1 MILGRKWM
9 TKLFLTLLNIG
20 IKAGWLILAVLLL
33 RVILRKA
40 PRWTVCLLWGV
51 VALRLVF
58 PFPIE
63 SVFSLI
69 PSAQTVPM
77 EIERMEK
84 PEVYTGI
91 GFVDEHVNPVI
102 TSQMAP
108 EVEES
113 VNPMQII
120 IWVAALVWIVGIVL
134 FQTYTLVSYMELR
147 RKVRISIPFRSSRQQ
162 LPRQLEWGENL
173 KIYRKIYVCDQMKSP
188 FILGILN
195 PKIYLPAG
203 MDEAAYE
210 NIIQHEATHL
220 KHGDQF
226 WKPLGY
232 LLMSV
237 YWFQPLSWVAYAFF
251 CKDMELAC
259 DERATMGMQKSEKAS
274 YCQTLLA
281 CSTNR
286 QILAACPVAFGEV
299 GVKERVKH
307 VLNYKK
313 PAFGIVLVACVVC
326 IVTVVCFLTNPKVE
340 NGNDTQ
346 SVNGTEETAAT
357 DVVSGTESGNTDIPE
372 SSDNVFEQSFGEKE
386 ENQAYEQVLDEY
398 RDMVQNRFY
407 LDVLNTDEREKS
419 FGPDIGSEIRMRV
432 QNVFYAFYDI
442 DGNETEELIIAA
454 GEQGIGVGNPKF
466 MPRNYD
472 LYTYH
477 DGKVIHVFDD
487 YEFGYRTNF
496 DLCENGV
503 IEVSSNDSAAESSF
517 LFFRIGADG
526 ASPVVIDNFVCIGEQ
541 IDEKTVVFQ
550 HYENGKEITEEEF
563 NRKIEDYAKPLKELE
578 WQEIY

>member
-1 MILGRKWM
+1 M

-147 RKVRISIPFRSSRQQ
+147 RKVRISIPFRSS
-162 LPRQLEWGENL
+162 RQLEWGENL

-357 DVVSGTESGNTDIPE
+357 DVVAGTESGNTDIPE
-372 SSDNVFEQSFGEKE
+372 SSDNVFEQSFGETE

-407 LDVLNTDEREKS
+407 LDELNTDVREEN
-419 FGPDIGSEIRMRV
+419 FGPDIGAEIRMRV

-563 NRKIEDYAKPLKELE
+563 NRKIEDYAKPLKGLE

>member
-1 MILGRKWM
+1 M

-69 PSAQTVPM
+69 PSAQTVQM

-357 DVVSGTESGNTDIPE
+357 DVVAGTESGNTDIPE
-372 SSDNVFEQSFGEKE
+372 SSDNVFEQSFGETE

-407 LDVLNTDEREKS
+407 LDELNTDVREEN
-419 FGPDIGSEIRMRV
+419 FGPDIGAEIRMRV

-442 DGNETEELIIAA
+442 DGNGTEELIIAA

-563 NRKIEDYAKPLKELE
+563 NRKIEDYAKPLKGLE

>member
-1 MILGRKWM
+1 M

-357 DVVSGTESGNTDIPE
+357 DVVAGTESGNTDIPE
-372 SSDNVFEQSFGEKE
+372 SSDNVFEQSFGETE

-407 LDVLNTDEREKS
+407 LDELNTDVREEN
-419 FGPDIGSEIRMRV
+419 FGPDIGAEIRMRV

-442 DGNETEELIIAA
+442 DGNGTEELIIAA

-563 NRKIEDYAKPLKELE
+563 NRKIEDYAKPLKGLE

>member
-1 MILGRKWM
+1 M

-259 DERATMGMQKSEKAS
+259 DERATMGMRKAEKAS

-372 SSDNVFEQSFGEKE
+372 SSDNVFEQSFGETE

-419 FGPDIGSEIRMRV
+419 FGPDIGSEIRTRV

-442 DGNETEELIIAA
+442 DGNGTEELIIAA
-454 GEQGIGVGNPKF
+454 GEQGVGVGNPKF
-466 MPRNYD
+466 MPRSYD

-477 DGKVIHVFDD
+477 DGKVIHVFDG

-563 NRKIEDYAKPLKELE
+563 NRKIEDYAKPLKGLE

>member
-1 MILGRKWM
+1 M
-9 TKLFLTLLNIG
+9 LNIG

-33 RVILRKA
+33 RVLLRKA

-58 PFPIE
+58 PFSIE

-91 GFVDEHVNPVI
+91 GFVDERVNPVI

-162 LPRQLEWGENL
+162 LSGQLEWGETP
-173 KIYRKIYVCDQMKSP
+173 KIYRKIYVCDQIKSP

-195 PKIYLPAG
+195 LKIYLPAG
-203 MDEAAYE
+203 MDEAAYQ
-210 NIIQHEATHL
+210 NIIQHEAMHL
-220 KHGDQF
+220 KRGDQF

-237 YWFQPLSWVAYAFF
+237 YWFQPLCWVAYVFF

-259 DERATMGMQKSEKAS
+259 DERATMGMRKAEKAS

-307 VLNYKK
+307 VLKYKK
-313 PAFGIVLVACVVC
+313 PALGIVLVACVVC
-326 IVTVVCFLTNPKVE
+326 IVAAVCFLTNPKKE
-340 NGNDTQ
+340 NGNGTR
-346 SVNGTEETAAT
+346 SANGTEEAAGT
-357 DVVSGTESGNTDIPE
+357 EAMDVVSGTESGNTDTTQI
-372 SSDNVFEQSFGEKE
+372 SDNVYEQSFGEIEGK
-386 ENQAYEQVLDEY
+386 QAYEQVLDEY

-407 LDVLNTDEREKS
+407 LDELNTDAREES
-419 FGPDIGSEIRMRV
+419 FGPDIGAEIRMQV

-442 DGNETEELIIAA
+442 DGNGTEELIIAA

-503 IEVSSNDSAAESSF
+503 IEVSSNDSAAEFSI
-517 LFFRIGADG
+517 LFFRLGADG
-526 ASPVVIDNFVCIGEQ
+526 VSPVVLDGFMRVGKQ
-541 IDEKTVVFQ
+541 IDDKTVVFQ

-563 NRKIEDYAKPLKELE
+563 NRKIEDYAKPLKGLE

>member
-1 MILGRKWM
+1 M

-102 TSQMAP
+102 TSQMTP

-372 SSDNVFEQSFGEKE
+372 SSDNVFEQSFGETE
-386 ENQAYEQVLDEY
+386 ENQAYGQVLDEY

-419 FGPDIGSEIRMRV
+419 FGPDIGSEIRTRV

-563 NRKIEDYAKPLKELE
+563 NRKIEDYAKPLKGLE

>member
-1 MILGRKWM
+1 M

-259 DERATMGMQKSEKAS
+259 DERATMGMQKTEKAS

-372 SSDNVFEQSFGEKE
+372 SSDNVFEQSFGETE

-407 LDVLNTDEREKS
+407 LDELNTDVREEN
-419 FGPDIGSEIRMRV
+419 FGPDIGAEIRMRV

-442 DGNETEELIIAA
+442 DGNGTEELIIAA

-563 NRKIEDYAKPLKELE
+563 NRKIEDYAKPLKGLE

>member
-1 MILGRKWM
+1 
-9 TKLFLTLLNIG
+9 
-20 IKAGWLILAVLLL
+20 
-33 RVILRKA
+33 
-40 PRWTVCLLWGV
+40 
-51 VALRLVF
+51 
-58 PFPIE
+58 
-63 SVFSLI
+63 
-69 PSAQTVPM
+69 
-77 EIERMEK
+77 
-84 PEVYTGI
+84 
-91 GFVDEHVNPVI
+91 
-102 TSQMAP
+102 
-108 EVEES
+108 
-113 VNPMQII
+113 
-120 IWVAALVWIVGIVL
+120 
-134 FQTYTLVSYMELR
+134 
-147 RKVRISIPFRSSRQQ
+147 
-162 LPRQLEWGENL
+162 
-173 KIYRKIYVCDQMKSP
+173 MKSP

-372 SSDNVFEQSFGEKE
+372 SSDNVFEQSFGETE

-419 FGPDIGSEIRMRV
+419 FGPDIGSEIRTRV

-563 NRKIEDYAKPLKELE
+563 NRKIEDYAKPLKGLE

>member
-1 MILGRKWM
+1 M

-20 IKAGWLILAVLLL
+20 IKAGWLILVVLLL

-120 IWVAALVWIVGIVL
+120 IWVAALVWIVGSVL
-134 FQTYTLVSYMELR
+134 LQTYTLVSYMELR

-162 LPRQLEWGENL
+162 LPTQLEWGENL

-251 CKDMELAC
+251 CKDIELAC

-281 CSTNR
+281 CSMNR

-357 DVVSGTESGNTDIPE
+357 DVVAGTESGNTDIPE
-372 SSDNVFEQSFGEKE
+372 SSDNVFEQRFGETE

-563 NRKIEDYAKPLKELE
+563 NRKIEDYAKPLKGLE

>member
-1 MILGRKWM
+1 M

-51 VALRLVF
+51 VALRFVF

-259 DERATMGMQKSEKAS
+259 DERATMGMRKAEKAS

-286 QILAACPVAFGEV
+286 QIFAACPIAFGEI

-340 NGNDTQ
+340 NGNDSQ

-357 DVVSGTESGNTDIPE
+357 DVVAGTESGNTDIPE
-372 SSDNVFEQSFGEKE
+372 SSDNVFEQSFGDTE

-407 LDVLNTDEREKS
+407 LDVMNTDEREKS

-563 NRKIEDYAKPLKELE
+563 NRKIEDYAKPLKGLE

>member
-1 MILGRKWM
+1 M

-173 KIYRKIYVCDQMKSP
+173 KIYRKIYVCDQIKSP

-210 NIIQHEATHL
+210 NIIQHESTHL
-220 KHGDQF
+220 KRGDQF

-357 DVVSGTESGNTDIPE
+357 DVVAGTESGNTDIPE
-372 SSDNVFEQSFGEKE
+372 SSDNVFEQSFGETE
-386 ENQAYEQVLDEY
+386 ENLAYEQVLDEY
-398 RDMVQNRFY
+398 QDMVQNRFY

-432 QNVFYAFYDI
+432 QNVFYALYDI
-442 DGNETEELIIAA
+442 DGNGTEELIIAA
-454 GEQGIGVGNPKF
+454 GEQGVGVGNPKF

-472 LYTYH
+472 LYTYR
-477 DGKVIHVFDD
+477 DEKVIHVFDG

-496 DLCENGV
+496 ELCENGV

-563 NRKIEDYAKPLKELE
+563 NRKIEDYAKPLKGLE

>member
-51 VALRLVF
+51 VALRFVF

-259 DERATMGMQKSEKAS
+259 DERATMGMRKAEKAS

-286 QILAACPVAFGEV
+286 QIFAACPIAFGEI

-340 NGNDTQ
+340 NGNDSQ

-357 DVVSGTESGNTDIPE
+357 DVVAGTESGNTDIPE
-372 SSDNVFEQSFGEKE
+372 SSDNVFEQSFGETE

-407 LDVLNTDEREKS
+407 LDVMNTDEREKS

-563 NRKIEDYAKPLKELE
+563 NRKIEDYAKPLKGLE

>member
-1 MILGRKWM
+1 M

-147 RKVRISIPFRSSRQQ
+147 RKVRISIPFRSNRQQ

-372 SSDNVFEQSFGEKE
+372 SSDNVFEQSFGETE

-407 LDVLNTDEREKS
+407 LDELNTDVREEN
-419 FGPDIGSEIRMRV
+419 FGPDIGAEIRMRV

-442 DGNETEELIIAA
+442 DGNGTEELIIAA

-563 NRKIEDYAKPLKELE
+563 NRKIEDYAKPLKGLE

>member
-1 MILGRKWM
+1 M

-147 RKVRISIPFRSSRQQ
+147 RKVRISIPFRSN
-162 LPRQLEWGENL
+162 RQLEWGENL

-259 DERATMGMQKSEKAS
+259 DDRATMGMQKSEKAS

-372 SSDNVFEQSFGEKE
+372 SSDNVFEQSFGETE

-407 LDVLNTDEREKS
+407 LDELNTDVREEN
-419 FGPDIGSEIRMRV
+419 FGPDIGAEIRMRV

-563 NRKIEDYAKPLKELE
+563 NRKIEDYAKPLKGLE

>member
-1 MILGRKWM
+1 M

-51 VALRLVF
+51 VALRFVF

-259 DERATMGMQKSEKAS
+259 DERATMGMRKAEKAS

-286 QILAACPVAFGEV
+286 QIFAACPIAFGEI

-340 NGNDTQ
+340 NGNDSQ

-357 DVVSGTESGNTDIPE
+357 DVVAGTESGNTDIPE
-372 SSDNVFEQSFGEKE
+372 SSDNVFEQSFGETE

-407 LDVLNTDEREKS
+407 LDVMNTDEREKS

-563 NRKIEDYAKPLKELE
+563 NRKIEDYAKPLKGLE

>member
-1 MILGRKWM
+1 M

-372 SSDNVFEQSFGEKE
+372 SSDNVFEQRFGETE

-398 RDMVQNRFY
+398 WDMVQNRFY

-419 FGPDIGSEIRMRV
+419 FGPDIGSEIRMQV

>member
-1 MILGRKWM
+1 M

-147 RKVRISIPFRSSRQQ
+147 RKVRISIPFRSN
-162 LPRQLEWGENL
+162 RQLEWGENL

-259 DERATMGMQKSEKAS
+259 DERATMGMRKAEKAS

-346 SVNGTEETAAT
+346 LVNGTEETAAT

-372 SSDNVFEQSFGEKE
+372 SSDNVFEQSFGETE

-407 LDVLNTDEREKS
+407 LDELNTDVREEN
-419 FGPDIGSEIRMRV
+419 FGPDIGAEIRMRV

-563 NRKIEDYAKPLKELE
+563 NRKIEDYAKPLKGLE

>member
-1 MILGRKWM
+1 M

-147 RKVRISIPFRSSRQQ
+147 RKVRISIPFRSN
-162 LPRQLEWGENL
+162 RQLEWGENL

-203 MDEAAYE
+203 MDEVAYE

-237 YWFQPLSWVAYAFF
+237 YWFQPLSWVAYVFF

-259 DERATMGMQKSEKAS
+259 DERATMGMRKAEKAS

-286 QILAACPVAFGEV
+286 QIFAACPVAFGEI

-357 DVVSGTESGNTDIPE
+357 DVVAGTESGNTDIPE
-372 SSDNVFEQSFGEKE
+372 SSDNVFEQSFGETE

-407 LDVLNTDEREKS
+407 LDELNTDVREEN
-419 FGPDIGSEIRMRV
+419 FGSDIGAEIRMRV

-442 DGNETEELIIAA
+442 DGNGTEELIIAA

-563 NRKIEDYAKPLKELE
+563 NRKIEDYAKPLKGLE

>member
-1 MILGRKWM
+1 M

-340 NGNDTQ
+340 NGIDTQ

-372 SSDNVFEQSFGEKE
+372 SSDNVFEQSFGETE

-419 FGPDIGSEIRMRV
+419 FGPDIGSEIRTRV
-432 QNVFYAFYDI
+432 QNVFYALYDI
-442 DGNETEELIIAA
+442 DGNGTEELIIAA
-454 GEQGIGVGNPKF
+454 GEQGVGVGNPKF
-466 MPRNYD
+466 MPRSYD

-563 NRKIEDYAKPLKELE
+563 NRKIEDYAKPLKGLE

>member
-1 MILGRKWM
+1 M

-147 RKVRISIPFRSSRQQ
+147 RKVRISIPFRSSRQ
-162 LPRQLEWGENL
+162 LEWGENL

-237 YWFQPLSWVAYAFF
+237 YWFQPLSWIAYAFF

-372 SSDNVFEQSFGEKE
+372 SSDNVFEQSFGETE

-419 FGPDIGSEIRMRV
+419 FGPDIGSEIRTRV
-432 QNVFYAFYDI
+432 QNVFYALYDI
-442 DGNETEELIIAA
+442 DGNGTEELIIAA

-466 MPRNYD
+466 MPRSYD

-563 NRKIEDYAKPLKELE
+563 NRKIEDYAKPLKGLE

>member
-1 MILGRKWM
+1 M

-220 KHGDQF
+220 KRGDQF

-237 YWFQPLSWVAYAFF
+237 YWFQPLSWVAYVFF

-357 DVVSGTESGNTDIPE
+357 DVVAGTESGNTDIPE
-372 SSDNVFEQSFGEKE
+372 SSDNVFEQSFGETE

-407 LDVLNTDEREKS
+407 LDELNTDVREEN
-419 FGPDIGSEIRMRV
+419 FGPDIGAEIRMRV

-563 NRKIEDYAKPLKELE
+563 NRKIEDYAKPLKGLE

>member
-58 PFPIE
+58 PFSIE
-63 SVFSLI
+63 SVYSLI

-220 KHGDQF
+220 KRGDQF

-237 YWFQPLSWVAYAFF
+237 YWFQPLSWVAYVFF

-357 DVVSGTESGNTDIPE
+357 DVVAGTESGNTDIPE
-372 SSDNVFEQSFGEKE
+372 SSDNVFEQSFGETE

-407 LDVLNTDEREKS
+407 LDELNTDVREEN
-419 FGPDIGSEIRMRV
+419 FGPDIGAEIRMRV

-563 NRKIEDYAKPLKELE
+563 NRKIEDYAKPLKGLE

>member
-1 MILGRKWM
+1 M

-108 EVEES
+108 EVEEN

-220 KHGDQF
+220 KRGDQF

-237 YWFQPLSWVAYAFF
+237 YWFQPLSWVAYVFF

-286 QILAACPVAFGEV
+286 QILAACPVAFSEV

-372 SSDNVFEQSFGEKE
+372 SSDNVFEQSFGETE

-432 QNVFYAFYDI
+432 QNVFYALYDI
-442 DGNETEELIIAA
+442 DGNGTEELIIAA

-503 IEVSSNDSAAESSF
+503 IEVSSNDNAAESSF

-563 NRKIEDYAKPLKELE
+563 NRKIEDYAKPLKGLE

>member
-1 MILGRKWM
+1 M
-9 TKLFLTLLNIG
+9 LNIG

-51 VALRLVF
+51 VVLRLVF
-58 PFPIE
+58 PFSIE

-91 GFVDEHVNPVI
+91 GFVDERVNPVI

-113 VNPMQII
+113 VNPMQIVIWAAAI
-120 IWVAALVWIVGIVL
+120 IWGVGIVL

-147 RKVRISIPFRSSRQQ
+147 RKVRISIPLQGYRQRLSGQ
-162 LPRQLEWGENL
+162 IDEGENRSL
-173 KIYRKIYVCDQMKSP
+173 HRKVYVCDRIKSP

-203 MDEAAYE
+203 MDEAAYQ

-220 KHGDQF
+220 KRGDQF

-237 YWFQPLSWVAYAFF
+237 YWFQPLCWAAYVFF

-259 DERATMGMQKSEKAS
+259 DERATMGMRKAEKAS

-286 QILAACPVAFGEV
+286 QILAVCPVAFGEV

-307 VLNYKK
+307 VLNDKK
-313 PAFGIVLVACVVC
+313 PAFWIVVVACVGC
-326 IVTVVCFLTNPKVE
+326 IVVAVCFLTNPKTE
-340 NGNDTQ
+340 NGNSTQ
-346 SVNGTEETAAT
+346 SADGTEEAAGT
-357 DVVSGTESGNTDIPE
+357 EAMDVVSGTERGNTDTTQI
-372 SSDNVFEQSFGEKE
+372 SDNVYEQSFGELEGK
-386 ENQAYEQVLDEY
+386 QAYEQVLDEY

-407 LDVLNTDEREKS
+407 LDELNTDVREAS
-419 FGPDIGSEIRMRV
+419 FGPDIGIEIRMRV

-442 DGNETEELIIAA
+442 DGNGTEELIIAA

-472 LYTYH
+472 LYTYR
-477 DGKVIHVFDD
+477 DGRVVHVFDG

-503 IEVSSNDSAAESSF
+503 IEVSSNDSAAEFSI
-517 LFFRIGADG
+517 LFFRLGADG
-526 ASPVVIDNFVCIGEQ
+526 VSPVVLDGFMRVGKQ
-541 IDEKTVVFQ
+541 IDDKTVVFQ

-563 NRKIEDYAKPLKELE
+563 NRKIEDYAKPLKGLE

>member
-1 MILGRKWM
+1 M

-147 RKVRISIPFRSSRQQ
+147 RKVRISIPFRSN
-162 LPRQLEWGENL
+162 RQLEWGENL

-372 SSDNVFEQSFGEKE
+372 SSDNVFEQSFGETE

-407 LDVLNTDEREKS
+407 LDELNTDVREEN
-419 FGPDIGSEIRMRV
+419 FGPDIGAEIRMRV

-563 NRKIEDYAKPLKELE
+563 NRKIEDYAKPLKGLE

>member
-1 MILGRKWM
+1 M

-162 LPRQLEWGENL
+162 LPRQLECGENL

-259 DERATMGMQKSEKAS
+259 DERATMGMRKAEKAS

-286 QILAACPVAFGEV
+286 QIFAACPVAFGEI

-372 SSDNVFEQSFGEKE
+372 SSDNVFEQSFGETE

-407 LDVLNTDEREKS
+407 LDELNTDVREEN
-419 FGPDIGSEIRMRV
+419 FGPDIGAEIRMRV

-563 NRKIEDYAKPLKELE
+563 NRKIEDYAKPLKRLE

>member
-1 MILGRKWM
+1 M

-147 RKVRISIPFRSSRQQ
+147 RKVRISIPFRSN
-162 LPRQLEWGENL
+162 RQLEWGENL

-372 SSDNVFEQSFGEKE
+372 SSDNVFEQSVGETE

-419 FGPDIGSEIRMRV
+419 FGPDIGSEIRTRV

-526 ASPVVIDNFVCIGEQ
+526 ASPVVIDNFVCVGEQ

-563 NRKIEDYAKPLKELE
+563 NRKIEDYAKPLKGLE

>member
-1 MILGRKWM
+1 M

-147 RKVRISIPFRSSRQQ
+147 RKVRISIPFRSNRQQ

-346 SVNGTEETAAT
+346 SVNGTEKTAAT

-372 SSDNVFEQSFGEKE
+372 SSDNVFEQSFGETE

-407 LDVLNTDEREKS
+407 LDELNTNVREEN
-419 FGPDIGSEIRMRV
+419 FGPDIGAEIRMRV

-526 ASPVVIDNFVCIGEQ
+526 ASPVVIDNFVCVGEQ
-541 IDEKTVVFQ
+541 IDEKQ
-550 HYENGKEITEEEF
+550 LCSSIMRMGKKSPRRNLTG
-563 NRKIEDYAKPLKELE
+563 R
-578 WQEIY
+578 

>member
-162 LPRQLEWGENL
+162 LSRQLEWGENL

-220 KHGDQF
+220 KRGDQF

-237 YWFQPLSWVAYAFF
+237 YWFQPLSWVAYVFF

-259 DERATMGMQKSEKAS
+259 DERATMGMRKAEKAS

-286 QILAACPVAFGEV
+286 QIFAACPIAFGEI

-340 NGNDTQ
+340 NGNDSQ

-372 SSDNVFEQSFGEKE
+372 SSDNVFEQSFGETE

-550 HYENGKEITEEEF
+550 HYENGKEITEKEF
-563 NRKIEDYAKPLKELE
+563 NRKIEDYAKPLKGLE

>member
-1 MILGRKWM
+1 M

-69 PSAQTVPM
+69 PSARTVPM

-147 RKVRISIPFRSSRQQ
+147 RKIRISIPFRSSRQQ

-173 KIYRKIYVCDQMKSP
+173 KIYRKIYVCDQIKSP

-220 KHGDQF
+220 KRGDQF

-357 DVVSGTESGNTDIPE
+357 DVVAGTESGNTDIPE
-372 SSDNVFEQSFGEKE
+372 SSDNVFEQSFGETE

-407 LDVLNTDEREKS
+407 LDELNTDVREEN
-419 FGPDIGSEIRMRV
+419 FGPDIGSEIRMQV
-432 QNVFYAFYDI
+432 QNVFYALYDI
-442 DGNETEELIIAA
+442 DGNGTEELIIAA
-454 GEQGIGVGNPKF
+454 GEQGVGVGNPKF
-466 MPRNYD
+466 MPKNYD
-472 LYTYH
+472 LYTYR
-477 DGKVIHVFDD
+477 DGKVIHVFDG

-503 IEVSSNDSAAESSF
+503 IEVSSNDSAAEFSI
-517 LFFRIGADG
+517 LFFRLGADG
-526 ASPVVIDNFVCIGEQ
+526 ASPVVLDSFMRVGKQ

-563 NRKIEDYAKPLKELE
+563 NRKIEDYAKPLKGLE

>member
-1 MILGRKWM
+1 M

-40 PRWTVCLLWGV
+40 PTWTVCLLWGV

-220 KHGDQF
+220 KRGDQF

-237 YWFQPLSWVAYAFF
+237 YWFQPLSWVAYVFF

-286 QILAACPVAFGEV
+286 QIFAACPVAFGEI

-340 NGNDTQ
+340 NGNDSQ

-357 DVVSGTESGNTDIPE
+357 DVVAGTESGNTDIPE
-372 SSDNVFEQSFGEKE
+372 SSDNVFEQSFGETE

-407 LDVLNTDEREKS
+407 LDELNTDVREEN
-419 FGPDIGSEIRMRV
+419 FGPDIGAEIRMRV

-442 DGNETEELIIAA
+442 DGNGTEELIIAA

-563 NRKIEDYAKPLKELE
+563 NRKIEDYAKPLKGLE

>member
-147 RKVRISIPFRSSRQQ
+147 RKVRISIPFRSN
-162 LPRQLEWGENL
+162 RQLEWGENL

-259 DERATMGMQKSEKAS
+259 DERATMGMRKAEKAS

-346 SVNGTEETAAT
+346 LVNGTEETAAT

-372 SSDNVFEQSFGEKE
+372 SSDNVFEQSFGETE

-407 LDVLNTDEREKS
+407 LDELNTDVREEN
-419 FGPDIGSEIRMRV
+419 FGPDIGAEIRMRV

-563 NRKIEDYAKPLKELE
+563 NRKIEDYAKPLKGLE

>member
-162 LPRQLEWGENL
+162 LTRQLEWGENL

-372 SSDNVFEQSFGEKE
+372 SSDNVFEQSFGETE

-398 RDMVQNRFY
+398 GDMVQNRFY

-563 NRKIEDYAKPLKELE
+563 NRKIEDYAKPLKGLE

>member
-1 MILGRKWM
+1 M

-147 RKVRISIPFRSSRQQ
+147 RKVRISIPFRSN
-162 LPRQLEWGENL
+162 RQLEWGENL

-357 DVVSGTESGNTDIPE
+357 DVVAGTESGNTDIPE
-372 SSDNVFEQSFGEKE
+372 SSDNVFEQSFGETE

-419 FGPDIGSEIRMRV
+419 FGPDIGSEIRTRV

-563 NRKIEDYAKPLKELE
+563 NRKIEDYAKPLKGLE

>member
-1 MILGRKWM
+1 M

-220 KHGDQF
+220 KRGDQF

-237 YWFQPLSWVAYAFF
+237 YWFQPLSWVAYVFF

-372 SSDNVFEQSFGEKE
+372 SSDNVFEQSFGETE

-419 FGPDIGSEIRMRV
+419 FGPDIGSEIRTRV
-432 QNVFYAFYDI
+432 QNVFYALYDI
-442 DGNETEELIIAA
+442 DGNGTEELIIAA

-466 MPRNYD
+466 MPRSYD

-563 NRKIEDYAKPLKELE
+563 NRKIEDYAKPLKGLE